1 MHGFIK
7 KTLIAGIVASLLLL
21 SAVPSLADGVNSAYE
36 TKTIENYYITNGDK
50 LDGTVLDEYLALVY
64 SGFTVSGEPY
74 LKGREGA
81 NLLYA
86 EILINAAAG
95 GAPDE
100 TKTSGLV
107 SMQKEDGSFGS
118 IEDTCFAM
126 IALKAAKTVFASE
139 KAVKY
144 LMSSQNENGF
154 FGDSGSDKTDIETA
168 ALALVALEPYSAST
182 DVYNCIKKA
191 AGHLNEVQNEDGTFA
206 DGSSV
211 TLARVIAAL
220 SDIGESTNS
229 DIWKKMPEVLVTYKN
244 SDGSY
249 RKYVSDTESDPEA
262 TAEALCAFHS
272 VASGSSPVKKLMN
285 EGKLSSFEIT
295 DVLPFVILY
304 GVIVLGAIAFW
315 IYALTKKKN
324 ERTLEDA
331 KRAYELN

>member
-1 MHGFIK
+1 MLGLIK
-7 KTLIAGIVASLLLL
+7 KTLTAGIAAALVLLTAL
-21 SAVPSLADGVNSAYE
+21 PSFADGVNSAYE

-74 LKGREGA
+74 LNGREGV
-81 NLLYA
+81 NLLSA

-95 GAPDE
+95 GAADE
-100 TKTSGLV
+100 NKTAGLV
-107 SMQKEDGSFGS
+107 SAQKEDGSFGS
-118 IEDTCFAM
+118 FEDTCLAM
-126 IALKAAKTVFASE
+126 IALKTAKTVFASE

-144 LMSSQNENGF
+144 LMSCQNGNGS

-168 ALALVALEPYSAST
+168 ALALVALEPYSSST

-191 AGHLNEVQNEDGTFA
+191 AGYLNEVQNADGTFA

-211 TLARVIAAL
+211 TLAKVIAAL

-229 DIWKKMPEVLVTYKN
+229 DIWKKMPELLTTYKN

-262 TAEALCAFHS
+262 TAEALCAFHA

-285 EGKLSSFEIT
+285 EGKLSSFEIS
-295 DVLPFVILY
+295 DVLPFIILY
-304 GVIVLGAIAFW
+304 GVILLGAIAFW

-331 KRAYELN
+331 KKAYELS